1 MAELLF
7 LKPLPGALPGQI
19 KGGFL
24 KIITRHLSLI
34 CHKTELQIG
43 GEGGR
48 EGGGGGGERGDRGK
62 FKDIF
67 SYFSK
72 KTHVVT
78 PH

>member
-48 EGGGGGGERGDRGK
+48 EGGGGGGRGEIEENSK
-62 FKDIF
+62 TFFLIF
-67 SYFSK
+67 QRK
-72 KTHVVT
+72 HML
-78 PH
+78 